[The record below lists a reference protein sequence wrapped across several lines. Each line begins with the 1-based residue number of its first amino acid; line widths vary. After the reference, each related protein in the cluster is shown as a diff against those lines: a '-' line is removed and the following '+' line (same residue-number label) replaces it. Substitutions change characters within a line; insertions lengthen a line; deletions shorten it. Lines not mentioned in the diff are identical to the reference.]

1 MNTGKKQHGGKKL
14 DPKMKSGHKAK
25 SEVSDQTD
33 EMVKISKVELDDL
46 RKQASAD
53 SEYHDKML
61 RTMADMENLRKRLD
75 RDRKDYI
82 NYANREMISDLLPVL
97 DNFDRALKSVE
108 QTEESAPYLQGVE
121 MIYKQL
127 EELLK
132 KQGMEEI
139 KALGEPFNPH
149 LHEAVQ
155 TEETDSCPEDTILDV
170 ILKGYLFRGNML
182 RPAAVKVSR
191 EKKPGEREQL

>member
-1 MNTGKKQHGGKKL
+1 MSTGKKNHGGKKPAQKINP
-14 DPKMKSGHKAK
+14 DYKDKAETK
-25 SEVSDQTD
+25 DQTD
-33 EMVKISKVELDDL
+33 EMVKISRSELEDL
-46 RKQASAD
+46 RKQAAAD

-82 NYANREMISDLLPVL
+82 NYANREMISELLPVL

-108 QTEESAPYLQGVE
+108 KTEESAPYLQGVE

-191 EKKPGEREQL
+191 SGKSE

>member
-1 MNTGKKQHGGKKL
+1 MSTGKKNHGGKKPAQKINP
-14 DPKMKSGHKAK
+14 DYKDKAETK
-25 SEVSDQTD
+25 DQTD
-33 EMVKISKVELDDL
+33 EMVKISRSELEDL
-46 RKQASAD
+46 RKQAAAD

-82 NYANREMISDLLPVL
+82 NYANREMISELLPVL

-108 QTEESAPYLQGVE
+108 KTEESAPYLQGVE

-191 EKKPGEREQL
+191 EKKPGEGEQL

>member
-1 MNTGKKQHGGKKL
+1 MNISKKHHGGKRL
-14 DPKMKSGHKAK
+14 NPEMKSGHKDKTETPAPA
-25 SEVSDQTD
+25 D
-33 EMVKISKVELDDL
+33 EMVEISKEELNDL
-46 RKQASAD
+46 RRQANAD

-61 RTMADMENLRKRLD
+61 RTMADMENLKKRLD

-97 DNFDRALKSVE
+97 DNFDRALKSAE
-108 QTEESAPYLQGVE
+108 KTEESAPYLQGVE

-132 KQGMEEI
+132 KQGLEEI

-149 LHEAVQ
+149 LQEAVQ
-155 TEETDSCPEDTILDV
+155 TEETDSCPEDTVLDV
-170 ILKGYLFRGNML
+170 ILKGYIFRGNLL

-191 EKKPGEREQL
+191 ENKPGESEQL

>member
-1 MNTGKKQHGGKKL
+1 MSTGKKNHGGKKPAQKINP
-14 DPKMKSGHKAK
+14 DYKDKAETK
-25 SEVSDQTD
+25 DQTD
-33 EMVKISKVELDDL
+33 EMVKISRSELEDL
-46 RKQASAD
+46 RKQAAAD

-82 NYANREMISDLLPVL
+82 NYANREMISELLPVL

-108 QTEESAPYLQGVE
+108 KTEESAPYLQGVE